1 MKIPATISSERRFS
15 SSTVPNQA
23 APAPKATNVVPKPKT
38 NSAVALV
45 TRRGC
50 APSSSK
56 PTPETKDR

>member
-1 MKIPATISSERRFS
+1 MKIPAASSSVRRFS
-15 SSTVPNQA
+15 SNTPPNQA
-23 APAPKATNVVPKPKT
+23 APAPKATNIAAKPST

-56 PTPETKDR
+56 PTPDTNDR